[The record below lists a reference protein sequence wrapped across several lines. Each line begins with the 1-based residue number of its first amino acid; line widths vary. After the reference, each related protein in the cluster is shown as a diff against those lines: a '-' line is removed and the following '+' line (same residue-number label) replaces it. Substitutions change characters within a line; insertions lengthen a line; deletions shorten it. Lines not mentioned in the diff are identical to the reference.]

1 MQDFLDGFKDF
12 GLWLLITHLGRIC
25 LAGIVMF
32 SGAILVNL
40 DKSPILFYLGM
51 ALFCVEFIVL
61 MGAMIWNV
69 IKDFL

>member
-12 GLWLLITHLGRIC
+12 GAWLIITHLGRIC
-25 LAGIVMF
+25 LAGIIMF

-40 DKSPILFYLGM
+40 DKSPILFYVGM
-51 ALFCVEFIVL
+51 ALFCIEFVIL
-61 MGAMIWNV
+61 FCSMIWNV